1 MSQAALT
8 RLTSVTDQ
16 LQDQLVTTDPART
29 VETFLYALRDK
40 DFDAAEA
47 LLADDVI
54 YQNVGYS
61 TVRGRRRTMKLMR
74 GLDRPSVGS
83 M

>member
-1 MSQAALT
+1 M
-8 RLTSVTDQ
+8 TDQ

-74 GLDRPSVGS
+74 GLDLGLTPFGGHRVRRLVPSE
-83 M
+83 